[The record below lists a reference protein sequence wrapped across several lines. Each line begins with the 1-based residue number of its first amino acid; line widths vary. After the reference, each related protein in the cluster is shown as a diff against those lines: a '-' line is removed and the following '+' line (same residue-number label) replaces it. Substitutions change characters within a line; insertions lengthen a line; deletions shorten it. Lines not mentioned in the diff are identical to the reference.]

1 MRERATRES
10 VGEKKNGWEIGI
22 EDKKNTGKWIR
33 RIDRNEEDSV

>member
-1 MRERATRES
+1 MGRGPHES
-10 VGEKKNGWEIGI
+10 VGGKKNGWEIGI